1 MAIDYSKWDKL
12 ELSDDS
18 DIEGSFAFDLA
29 KFIHPNVDKK
39 SFIRWR
45 QRDIHEKRS
54 IRKQKMEDIKSAVT
68 INQKLKDRIA
78 QMYSYLQK
86 DSPSEPLPYLSSF
99 LQSKRQEDSE
109 QAIEGGMSYHQML
122 VALLDSINKSIEEE
136 QNTSL
141 GLTEQ
146 YIKHLQGH
154 EKRLDNLMINAQ
166 REYDELESES
176 KKHITSEDLHIGF
189 DSTHVQ
195 KKEQEKKKKQKEPVQ
210 VIESLNDPSPS
221 SLQENASP
229 AQSSSVAANTD
240 EGESDSD
247 SVSMSVEGNKFSQIA
262 FGDYVASES
271 FLKDHLH
278 LLAQESE
285 SDSILL
291 EAFNAEL
298 EGKPWLAKQ
307 FVHQA
312 LLLNYCRQLGPGGI
326 TIFFQ
331 RVQDPNHQ
339 ARRLFLEDVQNTY
352 SRIHERSHAMA
363 NEQAQNGEG
372 VEQIQLCSVDPN
384 TKLSIIIPEKGAA
397 EPEMK
402 AARVTFESFPP
413 NLQKALETNN
423 LDKINAVLGKMSVED
438 AEEVVEK
445 LSSTGMLSIE
455 EGIIDTTK
463 GETIP
468 QSTIE

>member
-18 DIEGSFAFDLA
+18 DIEV
-29 KFIHPNVDKK
+29 HPNVDKK

-54 IRKQKMEDIKSAVT
+54 IRKQKMEDIKSALT
-68 INQKLKDRIA
+68 MNEKLKDRIS

-99 LQSKRQEDSE
+99 LQSKREEDSE

-122 VALLDSINKSIEEE
+122 VALLDTIKKAIEEE
-136 QNTSL
+136 KNTSL

-146 YIKHLQGH
+146 YIKHLQSH
-154 EKRLDNLMINAQ
+154 EKRLDNLMVNAKK
-166 REYDELESES
+166 EYDELESES
-176 KKHITSEDLHIGF
+176 KKYITSEDLHIGF

-195 KKEQEKKKKQKEPVQ
+195 KKEEEQQKKKKQKESVQ
-210 VIESLNDPSPS
+210 VIESLNDPSPFA
-221 SLQENASP
+221 QHENASQ
-229 AQSSSVAANTD
+229 AQSSSVAGKPEEED
-240 EGESDSD
+240 SDSD
-247 SVSMSVEGNKFSQIA
+247 SISMSTDGKKFSQIA
-262 FGDYVASES
+262 FGDYSASES

-278 LLAQESE
+278 ILAQESE

-307 FVHQA
+307 YVHQA
-312 LLLNYCRQLGPGGI
+312 LLINYCRQLGPSGI

-384 TKLSIIIPEKGAA
+384 TKLSIIIPEKDAV
-397 EPEMK
+397 EPELK
-402 AARVTFESFPP
+402 AARMTFESFPP
-413 NLQKALETNN
+413 NLQRALETNN
-423 LDKINAVLGKMSVED
+423 LDKINSVLGKMSVED

-468 QSTIE
+468 QPINE

>member
-18 DIEGSFAFDLA
+18 DIEV
-29 KFIHPNVDKK
+29 HPNVDKK

-45 QRDIHEKRS
+45 QRDIHEKRAM
-54 IRKQKMEDIKSAVT
+54 RKQKMEDIKSAVSM
-68 INQKLKDRIA
+68 NQRLKDRIA
-78 QMYSYLQK
+78 QMYTYLQEY
-86 DSPSEPLPYLSSF
+86 SPSEPLTYLSSF
-99 LQSKRQEDSE
+99 LQSKSQEDSE
-109 QAIEGGMSYHQML
+109 QAVEGGMSYHQML
-122 VALLDSINKSIEEE
+122 VALLDTIKKAIEEE
-136 QNTSL
+136 NNSSL
-141 GLTEQ
+141 GINEQ
-146 YIKHLQGH
+146 YIKHLQSH
-154 EKRLDNLMINAQ
+154 EKRLDDLMMKAKE
-166 REYDELESES
+166 EYDELESES
-176 KKHITSEDLHIGF
+176 KKYITSEDLHIGF

-195 KKEQEKKKKQKEPVQ
+195 KKEEESKNKKKEKESVQ

-221 SLQENASP
+221 THQQEVGS
-229 AQSSSVAANTD
+229 AQSSSAITKA
-240 EGESDSD
+240 EQEESDSD
-247 SVSMSVEGNKFSQIA
+247 SVSLSVDGTKFSQIA
-262 FGDYVASES
+262 FGDYAASES
-271 FLKDHLH
+271 FLKEHLH
-278 LLAQESE
+278 LLAEESE

-339 ARRLFLEDVQNTY
+339 ARRLFLEDVQSTY
-352 SRIHERSHAMA
+352 NRIHERSHAMA

-372 VEQIQLCSVDPN
+372 VEQIQLCAVDAN
-384 TKLSIIIPEKGAA
+384 TKLSIIIPEKDAT
-397 EPEMK
+397 EPEVK

-413 NLQKALETNN
+413 NLQKALESNN
-423 LDKINAVLGKMSVED
+423 LDKINAVLGKMPIED

-468 QSTIE
+468 EPSAQQ